1 MLLRE
6 ILRRP
11 GEDTSNSSRQ
21 TQFFFFLSLSLIPRA
36 VLATLS
42 EGIAPSDTWADI
54 IAESVQ
60 PSRVCQVFLVAIEL
74 TVQVEPGV
82 AA

>member
-1 MLLRE
+1 MEAFEVLLRE

-21 TQFFFFLSLSLIPRA
+21 TQFFGKVCLIPRA
-36 VLATLS
+36 ALPTRS
-42 EGIAPSDTWADI
+42 EGIRRSTDI
-54 IAESVQ
+54 IAKSVQ